1 MTEDIS
7 LSFFINNGVAI
18 GVMWYVLFKLNSTLK
33 DLTKVI
39 DAVSTRLNVIEVN
52 QRQTQMQIHELKVQA
67 DSIRRGDS

>member
-1 MTEDIS
+1 MTEDMSI
-7 LSFFINNGVAI
+7 SFFINNGVAI

-39 DAVSTRLNVIEVN
+39 DAISTRLNVIEVN
-52 QRQTQMQIHELKVQA
+52 QRQTQMQIHELKVQV

>member
-1 MTEDIS
+1 MTEDMSI
-7 LSFFINNGVAI
+7 SFFINNGVAI

-52 QRQTQMQIHELKVQA
+52 QRQTQMQIHELKVQV

>member
-1 MTEDIS
+1 MAEDMSI
-7 LSFFINNGVAI
+7 SFFINNGVAI

-52 QRQTQMQIHELKVQA
+52 QRQTQMQIHELKVQV

>member
-1 MTEDIS
+1 MAEDIS

-52 QRQTQMQIHELKVQA
+52 QRQTQMQIHELKVQV

>member
-52 QRQTQMQIHELKVQA
+52 QRQTQMQIHELKVQV